1 MAKKVYSYN
10 DELYEYRLVLDEEID
25 EIYGFNVEFDDS
37 DDGNE
42 NEIQADDLLEGEEE
56 KNRLDHSGNKS

>member
-1 MAKKVYSYN
+1 MYIHNN
-10 DELYEYRLVLDEEID
+10 DELYEYRLFLDEEID

-42 NEIQADDLLEGEEE
+42 NEVQADDLLEGEEE
-56 KNRLDHSGNKS
+56 KID